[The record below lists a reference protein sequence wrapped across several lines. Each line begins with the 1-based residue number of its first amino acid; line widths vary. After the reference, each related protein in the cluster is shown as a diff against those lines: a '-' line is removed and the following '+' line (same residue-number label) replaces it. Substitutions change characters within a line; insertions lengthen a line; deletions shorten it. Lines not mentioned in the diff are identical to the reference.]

1 VEGKVV
7 KVSFN
12 LAPEV
17 VDVLKDLASKRGM
30 TVTDVLRRAIGT
42 EKFVQNEIDK
52 GGKILVEEKDK
63 SIKQVVF
70 R

>member
-1 VEGKVV
+1 VEDKVV